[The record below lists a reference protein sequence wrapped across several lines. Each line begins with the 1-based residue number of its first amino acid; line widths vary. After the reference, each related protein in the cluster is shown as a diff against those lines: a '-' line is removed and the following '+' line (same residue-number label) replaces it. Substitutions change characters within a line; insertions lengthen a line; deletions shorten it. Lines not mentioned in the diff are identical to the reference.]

1 MLIEEYLGG
10 FFAIEVPKQTMTTI
24 LTKRGIAMS
33 SELESISD
41 KDKDLCLADLYMF
54 ASTLPLVKNN
64 TEDSDGGWKHTE
76 GGYQYSVT
84 DRRSFR
90 SMAKALY
97 AKWGEKSSVNNIVI
111 RVW

>member
-10 FFAIEVPKQTMTTI
+10 FFAIEVPKQTMATI
-24 LTKRGIAMS
+24 LMKRGVLVGSYVADVD
-33 SELESISD
+33 D

-90 SMAKALY
+90 SMARTLY
-97 AKWGEKSSVNNIVI
+97 AKWGEKSSVNNIII
-111 RVW
+111 REW